1 MNCPKCG
8 NPLAQ
13 DTKFCAKCG
22 TPVPVAQPAVAAP
35 VAPSQPV
42 ATPKAKKQK
51 SNDGKKKNLGLKI
64 TAAVLVVAV
73 LICGIYS
80 AVFGIK
86 NSNETKGDGVTYIS
100 DFPVLKNETEFMV
113 YDEETFPAERYE
125 IKVERFLLGGV
136 LKSVS
141 SRSEEFTRTSSDRI
155 YDLSLENG
163 EYRITLTDITATR
176 TQESSADKQE
186 NTTASTTVIIDVT
199 VDNDN
204 PEALGKVTLDSKP
217 GDKTQEN
224 NTATSS
230 DFIEATDEDFD
241 ELKKQLNSTN
251 LKYGDNYNCETATT
265 QDIID
270 KYISSALGIDG
281 FVYFFGDDTKEYYE
295 NVERYQGKGPDPLG
309 KFTPAY
315 ADYYSYYKLPVSDV
329 KWICENIF
337 NITFEPDYVSEH
349 SYVHED
355 YCYRSYIE
363 AGDGGIYYCEP
374 GDHSVNADGK
384 YEIVVKNYSKGFEDT
399 DIPEL
404 LSTKKVTAEIKE
416 SDGKRYWSIYKIEDY
431 TPSSEPS
438 QDTPAAKDMYD
449 ENLKTYDAY
458 LKSGELGKSLE
469 TGSMIDKANSLDFS
483 YCMIDINEDGTYELV
498 LRIFDNDW
506 HSSAEFLYSIQDGKV
521 VTLTQEGLS
530 GGSAGGTE
538 ILIKYDNTEKRHTV
552 FIEGHGRDGYAL
564 WYGWERPVEYDGKT
578 FSKDNLYQSESYST
592 EQDSYYKDEIDKIK
606 SETSL
611 HYIDEENQRLLVYKL
626 NDVYISQEDYDKAI
640 TNRFT
645 NPTDSKYEMKSGGSL
660 SNPLGL

>member
-22 TPVPVAQPAVAAP
+22 TPVPVAQPAVTAP

-51 SNDGKKKNLGLKI
+51 SNDKKKKNLGLKI

-136 LKSVS
+136 LKNVS
-141 SRSEEFTRTSSDRI
+141 SRSEEFTRTSSDHI

-217 GDKTQEN
+217 GDKPQEN
-224 NTATSS
+224 NTATST
-230 DFIEATDEDFD
+230 DFIEATDEDFENLTD
-241 ELKKQLNSTN
+241 LADNIFGTGYFEGYDTFDCEKSSMDFVDNAIFTTYWTFYEYIFDKEIDRNPQEST
-251 LKYGDNYNCETATT
+251 
-265 QDIID
+265 
-270 KYISSALGIDG
+270 
-281 FVYFFGDDTKEYYE
+281 
-295 NVERYQGKGPDPLG
+295 DPLN
-309 KFTPAY
+309 KFGSAGFTV
-315 ADYYSYYKLPVSDV
+315 LPKDDI
-329 KWICENIF
+329 KWLCENIF
-337 NITFEPDYVSEH
+337 NLEFDENHNSDLGYVYGDYYYVLSFNAGGGPG
-349 SYVHED
+349 YVHELK
-355 YCYRSYIE
+355 S
-363 AGDGGIYYCEP
+363 
-374 GDHSVNADGK
+374 HSVAEDK
-384 YEIVVKNYSKGFEDT
+384 YEVIIDVFEE
-399 DIPEL
+399 EL
-404 LSTKKVTAEIKE
+404 GTENPNLRQVRSIKITAEIKE
-416 SDGKRYWSIYKIEDY
+416 SDGKRYWSIYKIENY

-438 QDTPAAKDMYD
+438 QDTPAAKDMYA
-449 ENLKTYDAY
+449 ENAQLYNEFIKNGGVGDISDPY
-458 LKSGELGKSLE
+458 LEFKSCL
-469 TGSMIDKANSLDFS
+469 IDMN
-483 YCMIDINEDGTYELV
+483 NDGTYELV
-498 LRIFDNDW
+498 LEITNTEYPGAFGYG
-506 HSSAEFLYSIQDGKV
+506 SMSYVYGIQNQSV
-521 VTLTQEGLS
+521 VLLKEVEYG
-530 GGSAGGTE
+530 GGTGGGDK
-538 ILIKYDNTEKRHTV
+538 IY
-552 FIEGHGRDGYAL
+552 
-564 WYGWERPVEYDGKT
+564 VEYDNVAQKHSVYIDSLARDGAWASTYAVILLEYDGNQIIEKEKYERSHYSLESET
-578 FSKDNLYQSESYST
+578 YKPYVEKVKQETNLYVLETYSLIYCT
-592 EQDSYYKDEIDKIK
+592 HNGQ
-606 SETSL
+606 
-611 HYIDEENQRLLVYKL
+611 
-626 NDVYISQEDYDKAI
+626 YISEDEFENNT

-645 NPTDSKYEMKSGGSL
+645 EPTDSKYETKTSTAD
-660 SNPLGL
+660 NPLGL

>member
-136 LKSVS
+136 LKNVS
-141 SRSEEFTRTSSDRI
+141 SRSEEFTRTSSDHI

-176 TQESSADKQE
+176 TQEGSADKQE

-217 GDKTQEN
+217 GDKPQEN
-224 NTATSS
+224 NTATST

-295 NVERYQGKGPDPLG
+295 NVERYQGTGPDPLG

-363 AGDGGIYYCEP
+363 AGDGGIYYCEL
-374 GDHSVNADGK
+374 GDHSVNADSK

-416 SDGKRYWSIYKIEDY
+416 SDGKRYWSIYKIEKY

-438 QDTPAAKDMYD
+438 QDTPAVKDMYD
-449 ENLKTYDAY
+449 ENAQLYNEFIKNGGVGDISDPY
-458 LKSGELGKSLE
+458 LEFKSCL
-469 TGSMIDKANSLDFS
+469 IDMN
-483 YCMIDINEDGTYELV
+483 NDGTYELV
-498 LRIFDNDW
+498 LEITNTEYPGAFGYG
-506 HSSAEFLYSIQDGKV
+506 SMSYVYGIQNQSV
-521 VTLTQEGLS
+521 VLLKEVEYG
-530 GGSAGGTE
+530 GGTGGGDK
-538 ILIKYDNTEKRHTV
+538 IYVKYDNVTKKHSV
-552 FIEGHGRDGYAL
+552 YIDSLARDGAWASTYAVIL
-564 WYGWERPVEYDGKT
+564 LEYDGNQIIEKEKYERSHYSLESET
-578 FSKDNLYQSESYST
+578 YKPYVEKVKQETNLYVMETYSLT
-592 EQDSYYKDEIDKIK
+592 YFAHNGK
-606 SETSL
+606 
-611 HYIDEENQRLLVYKL
+611 
-626 NDVYISQEDYDKAI
+626 YISEDEFENNT

-645 NPTDSKYEMKSGGSL
+645 EPTDSKYETKTSTAD
-660 SNPLGL
+660 NPLGL

>member
-136 LKSVS
+136 LKNVS
-141 SRSEEFTRTSSDRI
+141 SRSEEFTRTSSDHI

-176 TQESSADKQE
+176 TQEGSADKQE

-217 GDKTQEN
+217 GDKPQEN
-224 NTATSS
+224 NTATST

-251 LKYGDNYNCETATT
+251 
-265 QDIID
+265 QPQIW
-270 KYISSALGIDG
+270 
-281 FVYFFGDDTKEYYE
+281 
-295 NVERYQGKGPDPLG
+295 R
-309 KFTPAY
+309 
-315 ADYYSYYKLPVSDV
+315 
-329 KWICENIF
+329 
-337 NITFEPDYVSEH
+337 
-349 SYVHED
+349 
-355 YCYRSYIE
+355 
-363 AGDGGIYYCEP
+363 
-374 GDHSVNADGK
+374 
-384 YEIVVKNYSKGFEDT
+384 
-399 DIPEL
+399 
-404 LSTKKVTAEIKE
+404 
-416 SDGKRYWSIYKIEDY
+416 
-431 TPSSEPS
+431 
-438 QDTPAAKDMYD
+438 
-449 ENLKTYDAY
+449 
-458 LKSGELGKSLE
+458 
-469 TGSMIDKANSLDFS
+469 
-483 YCMIDINEDGTYELV
+483 
-498 LRIFDNDW
+498 
-506 HSSAEFLYSIQDGKV
+506 
-521 VTLTQEGLS
+521 
-530 GGSAGGTE
+530 
-538 ILIKYDNTEKRHTV
+538 
-552 FIEGHGRDGYAL
+552 
-564 WYGWERPVEYDGKT
+564 
-578 FSKDNLYQSESYST
+578 
-592 EQDSYYKDEIDKIK
+592 
-606 SETSL
+606 
-611 HYIDEENQRLLVYKL
+611 
-626 NDVYISQEDYDKAI
+626 
-640 TNRFT
+640 
-645 NPTDSKYEMKSGGSL
+645 
-660 SNPLGL
+660 